1 MSTAEQSG
9 LSFQPGEVP
18 EMTLMYLDNGATSFP
33 KPNEVYAF
41 MDKFYR
47 NYGVNPGRSGFDLCL
62 EAGSLVD
69 ETRKLMTR
77 FFGGTDS
84 NRLTFGYNST
94 DALNL
99 AIFGLIRPGDLVV
112 TTHVEHNAT
121 LRPLWKLEQEGV
133 EVDWVDFDAQ
143 GWVDP
148 QELIRRFKANTTTV
162 VMNHGSNVIG
172 TVQDVATVGK
182 ACRERGIRL
191 ILDVSQT
198 AGMVPV
204 QLDDLNAD
212 VICFTGHKSL
222 MGPMGIG
229 GMYVREGVEI
239 RHTRAGGT
247 GVKSAQRNHLDEY
260 PYRMEYGTPNLP
272 GIAGLN
278 AGVKWVQRHGVEAI
292 HRHEMALWTRLRDG
306 LRPIP
311 GITLYCADDVP
322 GKQRISVLSFNV
334 DGLEAMDT
342 GTMLDVDYNI
352 ACRTGLHCT
361 PMVHEHLGT
370 DKLHGAVRFGIGPF
384 NTEAHIDAAI
394 HGVREIAEMQR
405 RRAK

>member
-1 MSTAEQSG
+1 
-9 LSFQPGEVP
+9 
-18 EMTLMYLDNGATSFP
+18 
-33 KPNEVYAF
+33 
-41 MDKFYR
+41 MDTFYR
-47 NYGVNPGRSGFDLCL
+47 TYGVNPGRSGFDLCI
-62 EAGSLVD
+62 EAGTMLDS
-69 ETRKLMTR
+69 TRKLLTA

-99 AIFGLIRPGDLVV
+99 AIFGTIGAGDHVV
-112 TTHVEHNAT
+112 TTHLEHNAT
-121 LRPLWKLEQEGV
+121 LRPLWHLQERGT
-133 EVDWVDFDAQ
+133 EVDWVDFDES
-143 GWVDP
+143 GYVDP
-148 QELIRRFKANTTTV
+148 QAIIARLRKDTRAV
-162 VMNHGSNVIG
+162 VMNHGSNVLG
-172 TVQDVATVGK
+172 TVQDAAAVGR
-182 ACRERGIRL
+182 ACRERGILL

-204 QLDDLNAD
+204 KMDDLCAD
-212 VICFTGHKSL
+212 IICFTGHKSL

-247 GVKSAQRNHLDEY
+247 GVRSAQRNHLDEY

-278 AGVKWVQRHGVEAI
+278 AGVNWVNRHGISAI
-292 HRHEMALWTRLRDG
+292 HHHEMALWRQLRDG
-306 LRPIP
+306 LKAIP
-311 GITLYCADDVP
+311 GVTLYCQEDA
-322 GKQRISVLSFNV
+322 GKERISVLTFNV
-334 DGLEAMDT
+334 DGLEAADT

-370 DKLHGAVRFGIGPF
+370 DKLHGAARFGIGPF
-384 NTEAHIDAAI
+384 NTPEHIAAA
-394 HGVREIAEMQR
+394 VNAVAEIAEMQ
-405 RRAK
+405 AKRKR

>member
-1 MSTAEQSG
+1 MTLAEKASPY
-9 LSFQPGEVP
+9 LKLDEVP
-18 EMTLMYLDNGATSFP
+18 STKLIYLDNGATSFP
-33 KPNEVYAF
+33 KPNEVYVF
-41 MDKFYR
+41 MDAFYR

-62 EAGSLVD
+62 EAGNLVVD
-69 ETRKLMTR
+69 TRKLLCN
-77 FFGGTDS
+77 FFGGTDP
-84 NRLTFGYNST
+84 NRLVFGYNST

-99 AIFGLIRPGDLVV
+99 AIFGLIEPGEHVV

-133 EVDWVDFDAQ
+133 EVDWVDFDEK
-143 GWVDP
+143 GYVDP
-148 QELIRRFKANTTTV
+148 QEIIRRIKKNTTTV

-182 ACRERGIRL
+182 VCRERGIHL

-204 QLDDLNAD
+204 KMDELGAD

-239 RHTRAGGT
+239 HKTRAGGT
-247 GVKSAQRNHLDEY
+247 GVKSAQRDHLDEY

-278 AGVKWVQRHGVEAI
+278 AGVKWVEKQGIDAI
-292 HRHEMALWTRLRDG
+292 HRHEMALWKRLRDG
-306 LRPIP
+306 LKAIA
-311 GITLYCADDVP
+311 GVTLYCAEDVP
-322 GKQRISVLSFNV
+322 GKERISVLSFNV

-370 DKLHGAVRFGIGPF
+370 DKLHGAARFGIGAF

-394 HGVREIAEMQR
+394 HGVSEIAEMQL
-405 RRAK
+405 KKK

>member
-1 MSTAEQSG
+1 MSTTTQSCPY
-9 LSFQPGEVP
+9 LKLENVP
-18 EMTLMYLDNGATSFP
+18 QTKLIYLDNGATSYP
-33 KPNEVYAF
+33 KPEETYTF
-41 MDKFYR
+41 MDTFYR
-47 NYGVNPGRSGFDLCL
+47 HAGVNPGRSGFDLCL

-69 ETRKLMTR
+69 ETRKLMTK
-77 FFGGTDS
+77 FFGGTDP
-84 NRLTFGYNST
+84 NRLTFAYNST

-99 AIFGLIRPGDLVV
+99 AIFGLIQKGDHVV

-133 EVDWVDFDAQ
+133 EVDWVDFDDK
-143 GWVDP
+143 GYVDP
-148 QELIRRFKANTTTV
+148 QEVIRRMKKNTKAV

-172 TVQDVATVGK
+172 TIQDVATVGK
-182 ACRERGIRL
+182 VCRERGIHL
-191 ILDVSQT
+191 ILDVSQS

-204 QLDDLNAD
+204 KLDDLGAD

-229 GMYVREGVEI
+229 GMYTREGVEI
-239 RHTRAGGT
+239 AKTRAGGT
-247 GVKSAQRNHLDEY
+247 GVKSAQRDHLDEY

-278 AGVKWVQRHGVEAI
+278 AGVKWVEKHGIDAI

-306 LRPIP
+306 LKPIP
-311 GITLYCADDVP
+311 GVTLYCAEDVP
-322 GKQRISVLSFNV
+322 GKERISVLSFNIA
-334 DGLEAMDT
+334 GLEAMDT

-394 HGVREIAEMQR
+394 AAVREIAEMQ
-405 RRAK
+405 AKKK

>member
-1 MSTAEQSG
+1 MSTTTHPCPYLKLEN
-9 LSFQPGEVP
+9 VP
-18 EMTLMYLDNGATSFP
+18 QTKLIYLDNGATSYP
-33 KPNEVYAF
+33 KPEETYTF
-41 MDKFYR
+41 MDTFYR
-47 NYGVNPGRSGFDLCL
+47 HAGVNPGRSGFDLCL

-69 ETRKLMTR
+69 ETRKLMTK
-77 FFGGTDS
+77 FFGGTDP
-84 NRLTFGYNST
+84 NRLTFAYNST

-99 AIFGLIRPGDLVV
+99 AIFGLIRKGDHVV

-133 EVDWVDFDAQ
+133 EVDWVDFDDK
-143 GWVDP
+143 GYVDP
-148 QELIRRFKANTTTV
+148 QEVIRRMKKNTKAV

-172 TVQDVATVGK
+172 TIQDVATVGK
-182 ACRERGIRL
+182 VCRERGIHL
-191 ILDVSQT
+191 ILDVSQS

-204 QLDDLNAD
+204 KLDDLGAD

-229 GMYVREGVEI
+229 GMYTREGVEI
-239 RHTRAGGT
+239 AKTRAGGT
-247 GVKSAQRNHLDEY
+247 GVKSAQRDHLDEY

-278 AGVKWVQRHGVEAI
+278 AGVKWVEKHGVDAI

-306 LRPIP
+306 LKPIP
-311 GITLYCADDVP
+311 GVTLYCAEDVP
-322 GKQRISVLSFNV
+322 GKERISVLSFNIA
-334 DGLEAMDT
+334 GLEAMDT

-394 HGVREIAEMQR
+394 AAVKDIAEMQ
-405 RRAK
+405 AKKK